1 MYNLAHSLF
10 CISHCI
16 SFSCVLLSASSPQ
29 TPRQLCLSSA
39 PLLLSSLNTSHATT
53 AAPWDLLMSPD
64 WAHFRPPSDFP
75 QCPYYQCG
83 AFPLFMKFSL
93 FSPAAFLFLFPS
105 TPRPISPTTCQ
116 SRREFPALF
125 LDICSPFNL
134 HSCFLTCFFITS
146 ALS

>member
-1 MYNLAHSLF
+1 MYNLARSLF
-10 CISHCI
+10 CVSHCV

-29 TPRQLCLSSA
+29 TPRLLCLSSA

-64 WAHFRPPSDFP
+64 WAHFRPPSYFP